1 MSELKPIPVRRPRSR
16 ARRAVEGTAL
26 AMLLLGGLEV
36 VLLHV
41 AEGAVSPTVKLVARA
56 LALGLGFVI
65 AALRS
70 QS

>member
-1 MSELKPIPVRRPRSR
+1 M
-16 ARRAVEGTAL
+16 EGTAV
-26 AMLLLGGLEV
+26 AMVLLGGLEV

-41 AEGAVSPTVKLVARA
+41 ADGAMSPTVKLVARA

-65 AALRS
+65 AALRN